1 MGDTNGTETF
11 DIPKE
16 CIGGVVINEG
26 QDFEVQVKKVPVPEI
41 GMAPLTCPFG
51 DHTADAIIIRSG

>member
-16 CIGGVVINEG
+16 CIGGVVVNEG
-26 QDFEVQVKKVPVPEI
+26 QSFEVQVKKVPVPEI
-41 GMAPLTCPFG
+41 GMVTPPWPTG
-51 DHTADAIIIRSG
+51 DLNAHMS